1 MKAKKTKYTLRKD
14 GRIVMTKTIDGKRV
28 AFYGQTDREVEE
40 KFRNYKSTESQKCKP
55 KVRTF
60 DKVAEAWWDHKYPE
74 LSPNSVTQFRSYVK
88 ELSAEFNGIPVDEM
102 TPGDIV
108 AYFRRQAAQGYAQK
122 SIGNKKSIIKS
133 ILDDALIEGE
143 IQTIPHRQKAQ

>member
-1 MKAKKTKYTLRKD
+1 MKAKRTKYTLRKD

-40 KFRNYKSTESQKCKP
+40 KFRNYKSAESQKCKP

-74 LSPNSVTQFRSYVK
+74 LSPNSVTQFRHRATLRS
-88 ELSAEFNGIPVDEM
+88 LWAI
-102 TPGDIV
+102 
-108 AYFRRQAAQGYAQK
+108 
-122 SIGNKKSIIKS
+122 KKASS
-133 ILDDALIEGE
+133 SPFLTML
-143 IQTIPHRQKAQ
+143 